1 MSKRRAKL
9 QAVASKAGVS
19 IKTVSRVLNNEKY
32 VKDETR
38 KKVQNAIEILDYRPT
53 RAARQ
58 LRSSKSYNIAIIYE
72 PPGTEFLNGVMEGV
86 FPVCNAADYHVL
98 LEPIPK
104 EGKLEYID
112 RLISRSNLDGVIILP
127 PESENDSL
135 MKAMDRENIKSIAIE
150 SCIAGRNTIGIDN
163 KGAGFLVGEHLIE
176 MGHERF
182 AYISLSPDRVSGN
195 KRLLGLQEALQAA
208 NMPEDRLWVEKG
220 DCTFESGYAAA
231 KRLLSLKMRPT
242 VIFAGNDR
250 MAIGAIS
257 CATDLNLRVPEDIA
271 VCGFDD
277 TELSRIFS
285 PQLTTVTQPLT
296 EYGSMAAKQLLAAI
310 NGGPAELQNLVIPF
324 ELKCRKSTQLPSFR
338 KA

>member
-38 KKVQNAIEILDYRPT
+38 KKVQNAIEILNYRPT

-58 LRSSKSYNIAIIYE
+58 LRSSKSFNIAIIYE

-86 FPVCNAADYHVL
+86 FPICNEADYHVL
-98 LEPIPK
+98 LEPMPK

-127 PESENDSL
+127 PESENHDL
-135 MKAMDRENIKSIAIE
+135 MRALDEENIKSIAIE

-163 KGAGFLVGEHLIE
+163 KAAGFLVGQHLIE

-182 AYISLSPDRVSGN
+182 AYISLSSDRISGN
-195 KRLLGLQEALQAA
+195 KRLVGLQEALKAA
-208 NMPEDRLWVEKG
+208 NIPEDRLLIEKG
-220 DCTFESGYAAA
+220 DCTLESGYAAA
-231 KRLLSLKMRPT
+231 KHLLSLDPRPT
-242 VIFAGNDR
+242 AIFAGNDR
-250 MAIGAIS
+250 MAIGAMS
-257 CATDLNLRVPEDIA
+257 CATDLNLKVPEDIA

-277 TELSRIFS
+277 TELSRVFS

-296 EYGSMAAKQLLAAI
+296 EYGFMAAKQLLGAI
-310 NGGPAELQNLVIPF
+310 NGVQADTQNLVIPF
-324 ELKCRKSTQLPSFR
+324 ELKCRKSTLRP
-338 KA
+338 